1 MKKALLAL
9 SLCLCLAFLPACSVF
24 NVDTDDASSTEESM
38 SSLNTTAEPAI
49 DTSAATSQP
58 TQITTQETGTAPVTT
73 TTRPTTT
80 LPPKE
85 YPTWQNKEAVTG
97 ANTGT
102 GATFTGFEPLPP
114 INFEVYDPENTRGLD
129 TTSKGYG
136 FGLGKNGAP
145 PELSL
150 NNQKYFNRFNALAI
164 DTKTKAKVLYL
175 TFDCGYENGYTGKI
189 LDTLKAKQ
197 VPAAFF
203 CTLPY
208 IKQQT
213 NLTTRM
219 IKEGH
224 IVGNHS
230 DTHPVFPKI
239 SRAEMAGEVQR
250 YDNYLR
256 SNYGYTAPYFR
267 FPEGAYSESALDLV
281 QSMGFKSVFWSVAY
295 ADWDTNNQKGAQYTF
310 DTVTGRLHPGAVIL
324 LHAVSSDN
332 TAALGDII
340 DWARAQ
346 GYEFRPL

>member
-9 SLCLCLAFLPACSVF
+9 PLCLCLAFLPACSIF
-24 NVDTDDASSTEESM
+24 KMDTDETSSPQESE
-38 SSLNTTAEPAI
+38 SSLVTTTE
-49 DTSAATSQP
+49 TTLATTTESVP
-58 TQITTQETGTAPVTT
+58 STTQEVSTAPVT

-102 GATFTGFEPLPP
+102 AATFTGFEPLPT
-114 INFEVYDPENTRGLD
+114 IDFEVYDPENTRGLD

-136 FGLGKNGAP
+136 FGISKNGVP

-164 DTKTKAKVLYL
+164 DTKTNEKILYL

-213 NLTTRM
+213 SLTTRM

-230 DTHPVFPKI
+230 DTHPVFPTI
-239 SRAEMAGEVQR
+239 SRTAMAGEVQR

-256 SNYGYTAPYFR
+256 SKYGYTAPYFR
-267 FPEGAYSESALDLV
+267 FPTGAYSESSLDLV

-295 ADWDTNNQKGAQYTF
+295 ADWDTNNQKGAQYAF
-310 DTVTGRLHPGAVIL
+310 DTVTGRLHRGAVIL

-346 GYEFRPL
+346 GYEFRAL